1 MESYR
6 LTELIGRYS
15 HIVFR
20 VAFSYIG
27 NHADAEDIMQDV
39 FIKLCSC
46 KKTFESEEHIKAWLL
61 RVTVNQCKTSLKL
74 CKKAAYEPIETAE
87 HIPSPEKREEN
98 SLLPLVMK
106 LSPKLRSVLY
116 LYYYEDYSVKE
127 LSNILGINVSSVTT
141 RLMRARQQLKKLL
154 EKEDYDEL

>member
-6 LTELIGRYS
+6 LTELIGKYS

-39 FIKLCSC
+39 FIKLYSC
-46 KKTFESEEHIKAWLL
+46 EKAFESEEHIKAWLL
-61 RVTVNQCKTSLKL
+61 RVTINQCKSLLKL
-74 CKKAAYEPIETAE
+74 CKKASYEPIETAE
-87 HIPSPEKREEN
+87 HIPSPEKKEEN
-98 SLLPLVMK
+98 SLLPMIMN

-127 LSNILGINVSSVTT
+127 LSNILGISESSVTT
-141 RLMRARQQLKKLL
+141 RLMRARRQLKKLL